1 MSHDLTPTPSPQS
14 PSLLLLHP
22 SQPIIPQPF
31 VDNRHRHACPAKA
44 NWRRGRGGEEGEGR
58 EGGDGGG
65 GETGKGAQPVITS
78 DLIAGKRHEACACG
92 VVYAYA

>member
-1 MSHDLTPTPSPQS
+1 MPCKGEL
-14 PSLLLLHP
+14 
-22 SQPIIPQPF
+22 
-31 VDNRHRHACPAKA
+31 
-44 NWRRGRGGEEGEGR
+44 EEGEGR

-92 VVYAYA
+92 VVYAYAWMEGEQVGEICEAPFFFS